1 MTAAISLERRLASL
15 RSARSVARE
24 DRTAV
29 APGRPRGRDRA
40 VELAMA
46 IDAVVIETPRGRYVR
61 RDVPPTVAP
70 LDRIRLATLPGLPPV
85 DAPLVCL
92 DIETTGLAIAA
103 GTIAF
108 LVGVGWWEHDQFHCV
123 QLVVPDQPDE
133 PAMLEA
139 LAELLPPD
147 AWLVTY
153 NGRGFDWPLLE
164 ARFRM
169 DGRAAPR
176 HLGHLDLLP
185 FVRRVFRHRL
195 SDARLR
201 TVERELLGIGRT
213 GDVEGAE
220 IPGRYLD
227 YLQGGSPRPL
237 QEVARHNVRDILS
250 LAALLSHI
258 DTALAD
264 PARRSAANE
273 GDLVALAHLYRRERR
288 HEEALGC
295 LDAALGSGS
304 HPPIVAERA
313 RTLRRLGRHAEA
325 LAAWR
330 SIVTSGGSLTA
341 VALVEIAKAL
351 EHTWSDPASALD
363 VVDRGR
369 LLAERGRALGRP
381 MPALEADLTRRRRRL
396 VDRLR
401 RRSGGGDRAGR
412 KRVRDPTS
420 NGVP

>member
-1 MTAAISLERRLASL
+1 MTAAISLERRLASF
-15 RSARSVARE
+15 RSARSVAL

-29 APGRPRGRDRA
+29 APGRLRRHDRA
-40 VELAMA
+40 VELATA

-61 RDVPPTVAP
+61 CDVPPTVVP
-70 LDRIRLATLPGLPPV
+70 LDRVRLATLPGLPPA

-92 DIETTGLAIAA
+92 DTETTGLATAA

-139 LAELLPPD
+139 LAELLPQD

-169 DGRAAPR
+169 DGRPAPR

-369 LLAERGRALGRP
+369 LLAERGRSLGRP
-381 MPALEADLTRRRRRL
+381 MPALEADLARRRRRL